1 MMININC
8 DLGEGLNNEHII
20 LPLIDSCN
28 VACGG
33 HAGDNASMIECV
45 EISIRNKVKI
55 GAHPSYPDKINFGR
69 KKINIPPSE
78 LSISIISQIES
89 LEAISNSYGVTLN
102 HIKAHGAL
110 YNQMIIDADL
120 SNFYLDTIEEFKNK
134 YSIYIPYKSE
144 IEKLALKRGFSIV
157 YEVFGDRNY
166 NDDLSLVS
174 RDSENALITDPETV
188 IEHINTMKETNTVKT
203 INGNF
208 QKIKFDTICIHSDT
222 NNSIDIL
229 KKINKE
235 FNGRQS

>member
-1 MMININC
+1 MININC

-20 LPLIDSCN
+20 MPLIDSCN

-33 HAGDNASMIECV
+33 HAGDIGSMIECV

-134 YSIYIPYKSE
+134 YSIYVPYKSE

-188 IEHINTMKETNTVKT
+188 IEHINTIKETNTVKT

>member
-1 MMININC
+1 MLDINC

-20 LPLIDSCN
+20 MPLIDSCN
-28 VACGG
+28 IACGG
-33 HAGDNASMIECV
+33 HAGDNGSMIECV

-69 KKINIPPSE
+69 KKINISPSE
-78 LSISIISQIES
+78 LSYSIISQIKS
-89 LEAISNSYGVTLN
+89 LEGIVSSYGITLN

-110 YNQMIIDADL
+110 YNQMMVDADL
-120 SNFYLDTIEEFKNK
+120 SNLYLDTLKEFKKK
-134 YSIYIPYKSE
+134 YPIYIPYKSE
-144 IEKLALKRGFSIV
+144 IEKIAMKRGFSVV

-174 RDSENALITDPETV
+174 RDNENALITDSNNV
-188 IEHINTMKETNTVKT
+188 IEHIRTMKETETVKT

-235 FNGRQS
+235 FNGS